1 MQASDKKIT
10 FTYEGLDRNGKS
22 VAGNVLAEN
31 KKEAATEVRKLG
43 VAATRIKTKSN
54 LNFSLTTQKKI
65 TQEEVVNLSR
75 QLATMLKAG
84 LPLVQSFDVAAES
97 SNKQNIRAF
106 ILSLRSEVAAGRTF
120 SDALKKYPEIFDDLY
135 CNLVAAGEIS
145 GTLDVMLDRIASFLE
160 KNQRLKANIK
170 KALTYPISVLGVA
183 IIVTAILLIKVVPS
197 FESSFASFGAEL
209 PAFTQ
214 FVIGIS
220 DIAQE
225 YWLWLLGIFILTI
238 VMFNLAQKKSPR
250 FVYLLD
256 QYMLKVPVLGN
267 VIYLGAM
274 ARFARTLS
282 TTFASGIPMLDAIDS
297 SAGAAGNRHIT
308 SAVMELKVDVAQGS
322 LVNVAMKK
330 NTLFPPLLQQ
340 LTMVGE
346 ESGSLEIMINK
357 AAETYEDSV
366 NDAVDALT
374 ALIDPVIMSFL
385 AVVIGGLMMAMY
397 LPIFTLGSV
406 I

>member
-1 MQASDKKIT
+1 MQSTDKTTT
-10 FTYEGLDRNGKS
+10 FTYEGLDRDGNP
-22 VAGNVLAEN
+22 VAGNVLAET

-54 LNFSLTTQKKI
+54 LNFSLTTQRKI
-65 TQEEVVNLSR
+65 TQEEVINLTR

-84 LPLVQSFDVAAES
+84 LPLIQSFDVAAES
-97 SNKQNIRAF
+97 SNKEHIRAF
-106 ILSLRSEVAAGRTF
+106 ILSLRNEVAAGRTL
-120 SDALKKYPEIFDDLY
+120 SDTLKKYPDIFDELY

-145 GTLDVMLDRIASFLE
+145 GTLDIMLDRIASFLE

-183 IIVTAILLIKVVPS
+183 VIVTAIKVVPS
-197 FESSFASFGAEL
+197 FDSSFASFGAEL

-220 DIAQE
+220 EVAQE
-225 YWLWLLGIFILTI
+225 YWLQVFGILVLIGISITI
-238 VMFNLAQKKSPR
+238 AQKKSPR
-250 FVYLLD
+250 FVYFLD

-322 LVNVAMKK
+322 LVNVAMNK

-340 LTMVGE
+340 LTKVGE

-374 ALIDPVIMSFL
+374 ALLEPVIMSFL
-385 AVVIGGLMMAMY
+385 AVVIGGLMIAMY

>member
-1 MQASDKKIT
+1 MQSTDKRTT
-10 FTYEGLDRNGKS
+10 FTYEGQDRDGNP
-22 VAGNVLAEN
+22 VAGNVLADN
-31 KKEAATEVRKLG
+31 KKEAAAEVRKLG

-54 LNFSLTTQKKI
+54 LNFSLTTQRKI

-84 LPLVQSFDVAAES
+84 LPLIQSFDVAAES
-97 SNKQNIRAF
+97 SNKEHIRTF
-106 ILSLRSEVAAGRTF
+106 ILSLRNEVAAGRTL
-120 SDALKKYPEIFDDLY
+120 SDTLKKYPGIFDELY

-145 GTLDVMLDRIASFLE
+145 GTLDIMLDRIASFLE

-183 IIVTAILLIKVVPS
+183 VIVTAILLIKVVPS

-220 DIAQE
+220 EVAQE
-225 YWLWLLGIFILTI
+225 YWLQVFGILVLIAISIT
-238 VMFNLAQKKSPR
+238 VAQKKSPR
-250 FVYLLD
+250 FVYFLD
-256 QYMLKVPVLGN
+256 QYMLKVPVVGN

-340 LTMVGE
+340 LTKVGE

-374 ALIDPVIMSFL
+374 ALLEPIIMSFL
-385 AVVIGGLMMAMY
+385 AVVIGGLMIAMY